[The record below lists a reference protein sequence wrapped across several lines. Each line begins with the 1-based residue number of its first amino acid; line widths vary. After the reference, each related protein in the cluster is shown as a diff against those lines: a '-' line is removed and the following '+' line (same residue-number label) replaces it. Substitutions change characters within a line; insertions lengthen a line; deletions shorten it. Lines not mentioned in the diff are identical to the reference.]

1 MECPLTDSVE
11 IVNVACAVTPEPLRV
26 PVPSVA
32 APSMKVTVPLGVLL
46 AGGCPMTVA
55 VKTTD
60 WPKTEGLTELFTLAV
75 ELAFTA

>member
-1 MECPLTDSVE
+1 MLADPAHRE
-11 IVNVACAVTPEPLRV
+11 VAR
-26 PVPSVA
+26 VA
-32 APSMKVTVPLGVLL
+32 AERSIVLLRNEHNLLPLGVLL

-60 WPKTEGLTELFTLAV
+60 WPKTEGFTELFTLAV